1 MATDA
6 LVAGFEETMWIESD
20 IVFEPDA
27 VERLRKRQLP
37 ICCAIYPQK
46 GRRVLACHVSPGT
59 KTLLFGK
66 SGGVTE
72 ILYGATG
79 FLHVRRVVYQRMQ
92 YQLELPVT
100 NERFGNPM
108 IPYFQPMI
116 RTDHEGQ
123 WYLAEDFA
131 FCERARR
138 CGFKIFA
145 DTSIR
150 LWHVGN
156 YSYGWEDSG
165 ISCSRYDDFTLN
177 L

>member
-46 GRRVLACHVSPGT
+46 GRRVLACHVIPGT
-59 KTLLFGK
+59 KTMLFGK
-66 SGGVTE
+66 SG
-72 ILYGATG
+72 
-79 FLHVRRVVYQRMQ
+79 
-92 YQLELPVT
+92 
-100 NERFGNPM
+100 
-108 IPYFQPMI
+108 
-116 RTDHEGQ
+116 
-123 WYLAEDFA
+123 
-131 FCERARR
+131 
-138 CGFKIFA
+138 FA

-150 LWHVGN
+150 VWHVGN
-156 YSYGWEDSG
+156 YSYDWEDSG
-165 ISCSRYDDFTLN
+165 IRCSRYDDFTLN